1 MGRHRA
7 TWPHSARTGRA
18 RMTAI
23 CAAAISD
30 CGIPGRRRVLT
41 GRLLWVALAAWWI
54 AITAARE
61 AGFIPMDWRSGLA
74 LVCGTIGVLT
84 AMRIRRMRLQQAWRE
99 SAGRMAPVA
108 GNPGLPASSAER
120 IEACEARLDS
130 YEWRLEC
137 CEARTAELLEVMA
150 AACQDAGIEPAGRRF
165 RVLPG
170 GRAS

>member
-61 AGFIPMDWRSGLA
+61 LGFIPMDWRSGLA

-108 GNPGLPASSAER
+108 GNPALPASSAER
-120 IEACEARLDS
+120 IEACEQQVSACRDRIDVLFGYMERACENAGVDIGGSSRPHLEILD
-130 YEWRLEC
+130 
-137 CEARTAELLEVMA
+137 
-150 AACQDAGIEPAGRRF
+150 
-165 RVLPG
+165 G